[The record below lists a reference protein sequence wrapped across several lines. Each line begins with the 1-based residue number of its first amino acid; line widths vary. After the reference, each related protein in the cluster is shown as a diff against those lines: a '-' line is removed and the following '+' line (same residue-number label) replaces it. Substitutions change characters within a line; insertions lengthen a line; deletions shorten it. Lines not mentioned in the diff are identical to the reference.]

1 MNARHNAVDPL
12 HKESKK
18 SPARHSWVRG
28 LKSSS
33 LIFIIFLIAPVAWG
47 KTTPT
52 PNVTGGATTAEQVRQ
67 QIILEA
73 EQMKKADPE
82 KYRDFVNVATFIR
95 KENRRQHGLVSVIV
109 ARAITDH
116 IHDNFK
122 YRSAEHRLN
131 FLSLLMGIMKIESG
145 YNPRALSNKNAR
157 GLMQV
162 HYPTWGRYFT
172 SQQDAHTL
180 HKNLA
185 VGTGIL
191 RLYLDKA
198 NNNLRRALLMYLG
211 APPSSTNAEY
221 NQYVNNV
228 VYSAIKFKKGYSAR

>member
-1 MNARHNAVDPL
+1 MLPKPKTTTRPFIPDQMY
-12 HKESKK
+12 
-18 SPARHSWVRG
+18 SPHTRG
-28 LKSSS
+28 CFDVFLRCL
-33 LIFIIFLIAPVAWG
+33 LILIILSVASAAWG

-52 PNVTGGATTAEQVRQ
+52 AAAGDTQMRQ
-67 QIILEA
+67 RIIAEA
-73 EQMKKADPE
+73 EQMKKTDPE
-82 KYRDFVNVATFIR
+82 KYQDFINVATHIR
-95 KENRRQHGLVSVIV
+95 KENRKQHGLVSVIV
-109 ARAITDH
+109 AKAITDH
-116 IHDNFK
+116 VHDNFR

-162 HYPTWGRYFT
+162 HYPTWGRYFN

-191 RLYLDKA
+191 RLYLNKS

-211 APPSSTNAEY
+211 ASPSSTKGEY
-221 NQYVNNV
+221 NQYVDNV
-228 VYSAIKFKKGYSAR
+228 VYSAIKFKKNYTVR